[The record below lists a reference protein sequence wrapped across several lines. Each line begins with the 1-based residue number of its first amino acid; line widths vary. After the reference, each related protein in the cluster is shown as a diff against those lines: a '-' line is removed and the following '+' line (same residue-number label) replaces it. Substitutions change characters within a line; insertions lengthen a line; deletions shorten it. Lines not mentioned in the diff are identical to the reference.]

1 MLMIKILYTILLST
15 TILSAQVIDCSDL
28 FFSEY
33 VEGYGQN
40 KAIEIFNPTS
50 SAINLSAYTIE
61 RYSNGSTNSSA
72 GGTTNL
78 SGSLA
83 SGDAFVLTNGDT
95 DTSGQFGFI
104 DVALYNIGDLS
115 EPNGAYPTPMHMNG
129 NDALV
134 LTKNGAIVDVFGRVG
149 EDPGVCWTDH
159 APSGFVSGTS
169 ITGFNPGTWYTT
181 GHTLI
186 RKQTVLRGDNDA
198 FDLFNPSLEWDTLPV
213 GTWSYLGSH
222 TCNCLGGS
230 YLSES
235 EVSYLIY
242 PNPVNYGSIVNI
254 KSTKNIKYITLT
266 NMLGQTSLYKNKI
279 NTSTLSQGAY
289 VVKIEFY
296 DGNFVE
302 NKLLVK

>member
-1 MLMIKILYTILLST
+1 MYRLLFIILLST
-15 TILSAQVIDCSDL
+15 SFLSAQVFDCSDL

-40 KAIEIFNPTS
+40 KAIEIYNPT
-50 SAINLSAYTIE
+50 ANAVDLSLYSIE

-72 GGTTNL
+72 GGTTGF

-83 SGDAFVLTNGDT
+83 SGDVFVLTNGDT

-104 DVALYNIGDLS
+104 DLALYNMGDFA
-115 EPNGAYPTPMHMNG
+115 EPNGSYPTPMHMNG

-134 LTKNGAIVDVFGRVG
+134 LTKNGAIIDVFGRVG
-149 EDPGVCWTDH
+149 EDPGICWTDH

-169 ITGFNPGTWYTT
+169 TTGFNPGTWYTT

-186 RKQTVLRGDNDA
+186 RKNSVLTGDIDA

-222 TCNCLGGS
+222 ICDCLGGS
-230 YLSES
+230 SVNES
-235 EVSYLIY
+235 NISYIIY
-242 PNPVNYGSIVNI
+242 PNPVNLGSLVNI
-254 KSTKNIKYITLT
+254 KATKMIKSVLLINALGQKIMFRDNIKTEELSKGSYI
-266 NMLGQTSLYKNKI
+266 
-279 NTSTLSQGAY
+279 
-289 VVKIEFY
+289 VKIEFH
-296 DGNFVE
+296 DGSFAE
-302 NKLLVK
+302 NKLIVE